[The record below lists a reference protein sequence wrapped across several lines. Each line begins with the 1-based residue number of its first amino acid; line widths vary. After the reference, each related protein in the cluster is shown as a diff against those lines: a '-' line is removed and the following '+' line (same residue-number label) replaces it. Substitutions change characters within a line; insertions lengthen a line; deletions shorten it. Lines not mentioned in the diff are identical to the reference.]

1 MEFIDTHAH
10 LYAKEFDADR
20 EKIIQNA
27 IEQHISKV
35 VLPAIDSQSHHE
47 LIELAET
54 KADFFVPLM
63 GLHPTSVNKNYKKE
77 LAIAEKYL
85 SDKTI
90 FKGVGEIGIDLYWDK
105 NYFGQQ
111 KDAFK
116 IQVNWA
122 KQLKL
127 PIVIH
132 TRNSFQETFKLLEPL
147 QDGTL
152 CGIFHCFSGN
162 TKEAQLIT
170 KLGFYL
176 GIGGVLTFK
185 NTDLRETL
193 KNIALKH
200 LVLETDSPYLA
211 PVPYRG
217 KRNESAYLIEVAK
230 QLAQVYDLELC
241 EIAEITSTVAKKIFN
256 TNKNN
261 KK

>member
-10 LYAKEFDADR
+10 LYAEEFEKDR
-20 EKIIQNA
+20 EKVIQNA
-27 IEQHISKV
+27 LEQNVNKI
-35 VLPAIDSQSHHE
+35 VLPAIDSQSHHK
-47 LIELAET
+47 LIEISQEKT
-54 KADFFVPLM
+54 DFFVPLM

-77 LAIAEKYL
+77 LEIVEKYL
-85 SDKTI
+85 SDKPI
-90 FKGVGEIGIDLYWDK
+90 FKGIGEIGIDLYWDSTYLK
-105 NYFGQQ
+105 EQ
-111 KDAFK
+111 KEAIR

-152 CGIFHCFSGN
+152 CGIFHCFSG
-162 TKEAQLIT
+162 TTEEAQLIT

-185 NTDLRETL
+185 NTDVRETL

-217 KRNESAYLIEVAK
+217 KRNESAYIIEVAK
-230 QLAQVYDLELC
+230 QLAQVYDVELDK
-241 EIAEITSTVAKKIFN
+241 IAEITSTTAKKIFN
-256 TNKNN
+256 I
-261 KK
+261 

>member
-1 MEFIDTHAH
+1 MELIDTHAH
-10 LYAKEFDADR
+10 LYAEEFKTDR
-20 EKIIQNA
+20 EKTIQNA
-27 IEQHISKV
+27 IEQNISKV
-35 VLPAIDSQSHHE
+35 VLPAIDSQSHHK
-47 LIELAET
+47 LIELYET

-63 GLHPTSVNKNYKKE
+63 GLHPTSVKDNYKKE
-77 LAIAEKYL
+77 LAIAEKHL
-85 SDKTI
+85 SEKPI
-90 FKGVGEIGIDLYWDK
+90 FKGIGEIGIDLYWDK
-105 NYFGQQ
+105 NYFEQQ

-116 IQVNWA
+116 IQVKWA

-152 CGIFHCFSGN
+152 CGIFHCFSGS
-162 TKEAQLIT
+162 TEEAQLIT
-170 KLGFYL
+170 RLGFYL

-185 NTDLRETL
+185 NTDLRENL

-217 KRNESAYLIEVAK
+217 KRNESAYLTFIAK
-230 QLAQVYDLELC
+230 QLAQVYDLELW
-241 EIAEITSTVAKKIFN
+241 EIAKTTSTTAKEIFN
-256 TNKNN
+256 IK
-261 KK
+261 